1 MSVKD
6 RGGKKDKGRPY
17 TQRRQNWR
25 DQNFARVR
33 AESQPDPGPPFAIHG
48 TPVNGTNNSGSST
61 TVSAS
66 ITTTAPDTII
76 VAVIS
81 NFDQLAGGTLKT
93 VTGVSG
99 GGLTWTKRSA
109 QSATANV
116 TTIIN
121 VGLEV
126 WWAHATGT
134 LTAQS
139 ITATF
144 NAAPNQFCD
153 IMLFAVTGSKSLSA
167 PWDTNASLPA
177 TLSSSGSALT
187 TPTKGVTVDKT
198 GDMLLGFLAYAFN
211 GNANSTSGTG
221 FTDILAATTTP
232 LRNNWEQ
239 QVTVASGAKTVNFN
253 NDQNFMVLAV
263 DALSGAAGTST
274 DGNASGAVIVV
285 TDSIISG
292 AATGDANVSGQVL
305 SDTTTIIGGIAS
317 GAANANGVVIVVTDS
332 IISGAA
338 TGAANV
344 SGQVLS
350 DTTTIV
356 DGVANGAANANGA
369 VIVVTDSIIAGSA
382 SAASDGNASGVVLSV
397 ADTIISGVAT
407 GDGNAIGDTIVVA
420 DTIIGGTETGAATA
434 GGDTVTT
441 TTTIVDGVATGDGN
455 AAGAVLSETDSI
467 VDGVATGDANANG
480 DTIVVGVSLI
490 TPNAFVDGQILV
502 VGITLIE
509 GVASGPVILQGPIGG
524 GGVHFTEP
532 VKRPVETNAL
542 AFGVILEVKVS
553 LLPGYATAATAL
565 EIPTPKP
572 VDLSQFVVR
581 TLPPPIVEVPTT
593 VLLRKSLT
601 TWTLQPGTASGGAIV
616 QGTAELFVMDWT
628 EYDNEFVLAA

>member
-407 GDGNAIGDTIVVA
+407 GDGNA
-420 DTIIGGTETGAATA
+420 
-434 GGDTVTT
+434 
-441 TTTIVDGVATGDGN
+441 
-455 AAGAVLSETDSI
+455 AGAVLSETDSI

>member
-25 DQNFARVR
+25 DQNFAWVR

-305 SDTTTIIGGIAS
+305 SDTTTIIGGVAS
-317 GAANANGVVIVVTDS
+317 GAANSNGAVIVVTDS

-356 DGVANGAANANGA
+356 DGVASGAANANGA

-407 GDGNAIGDTIVVA
+407 GDGNANGDTIVVA

-455 AAGAVLSETDSI
+455 AAGAVLSEADSI
-467 VDGVATGDANANG
+467 VDGIATGDANANG
-480 DTIVVGVSLI
+480 DTIVVGVSII
-490 TPNAFVDGQILV
+490 TPNATVDGQVLV

-509 GVASGPVILQGPIGG
+509 GVASEVILQGPIGG

-532 VKRPVETNAL
+532 VKRSVEINAL

-601 TWTLQPGTASGGAIV
+601 TWALQPGTASGGAIV

>member
-305 SDTTTIIGGIAS
+305 SDTTTIIGGVAS
-317 GAANANGVVIVVTDS
+317 GAANSNGAVIVVTDS

-356 DGVANGAANANGA
+356 DGVASGAANANGA

-407 GDGNAIGDTIVVA
+407 GDGNANGDTIVVA

-455 AAGAVLSETDSI
+455 AAGAVLSEADSI
-467 VDGVATGDANANG
+467 VDGIATGDANANG
-480 DTIVVGVSLI
+480 DTIVVGVSII
-490 TPNAFVDGQILV
+490 TPNATVDGQVLV

-509 GVASGPVILQGPIGG
+509 GVASEVILQGPIGG

-532 VKRPVETNAL
+532 VKRSVEINAL

-601 TWTLQPGTASGGAIV
+601 TWALQPGTASGGAIV